1 MTASARISYYQR
13 HYKRAIFS
21 TALTHGQLKILFS
34 ATHFGFLRNFQSTIR
49 LLAERGHELHLLAER
64 RDATDGQKMADILAA
79 DHPSITFELLP
90 STRHRLWY
98 SLATGVRAALDYWRY
113 LDPRWDHAPKL
124 RARAAEQAPALAI
137 TVARVPG
144 LRTRAGLALLSGL
157 FRGIE
162 RAMPPPDEVAD
173 VFRRIAP
180 DVLLLT
186 PLLYFRSHQVDHV
199 RCARQLGIKSVLG
212 VGSWDHLTT
221 KGLIHEVPDRV
232 LVWNDAQKQEAI
244 ALHGVP
250 AERVGVTG
258 AQAYDHWFAARPS
271 LDRAAFCTKIGLGSQ
286 RPFLLY
292 VCSSPFIAPHEVS
305 FVRRWITAIRKS
317 RDTRL
322 REAGILVRPHPQN
335 AAQWEHVALAAEF
348 EGVAL
353 WPKSGV
359 NPIGGVAR
367 ADYFDSIYHC
377 DGVVGVNTSA
387 MVESGIIGRPVY
399 SVTVDDFAATQ
410 EGTLHFQHLKHAGG
424 GLLHLAGDL
433 DAHLDQLAAL
443 FANPDAARQ
452 GARQF
457 VEAFIR
463 PHGLDVPATPQVV
476 EHIEAIA
483 AAPALEATAPSARIR
498 LLRMV
503 LLPAAVGATVMT
515 MERQKLRSMVL
526 HWTRPARLRLR
537 GLMARMVYTARFLKR
552 MPELAMRLTGVA
564 IRRIVIRPVRWGIN
578 RGKTGLHAFL
588 VWRKGEPDQVP

>member
-1 MTASARISYYQR
+1 LTASARISYYQR
-13 HYKRAIFS
+13 HHKRAIFS

-49 LLAERGHELHLLAER
+49 LLAERGHHLHLLAER

-124 RARAAEQAPALAI
+124 RARAA
-137 TVARVPG
+137 
-144 LRTRAGLALLSGL
+144 GLAVLSSL
-157 FRGIE
+157 FRTIE

-221 KGLIHEVPDRV
+221 KGLIHEVPNRV

-244 ALHGVP
+244 ELHDVP
-250 AERVGVTG
+250 AERVCVTG
-258 AQAYDHWFAARPS
+258 AQAYDHWFAARPA
-271 LDRAAFCTKIGLGSQ
+271 LERAAFCAKVGLNSD

-305 FVRRWITAIRKS
+305 FVRRWITAIRTS
-317 RDTRL
+317 GDTVL
-322 REAGILVRPHPQN
+322 RATGILVRPHPQN
-335 AAQWEHVALAAEF
+335 AAQWADVDLAAEF
-348 EGVAL
+348 DGVAL
-353 WPKSGV
+353 WPRSGV

-367 ADYFDSIYHC
+367 ADYFDSIHHC
-377 DGVVGVNTSA
+377 EAVVGVNTSA

-410 EGTLHFQHLKHAGG
+410 DGTLHFQHLKHAGG
-424 GLLHLAGDL
+424 GLLHLAADL
-433 DAHLDQLAAL
+433 DAHVDQLVAL

-463 PHGLDVPATPQVV
+463 PHGLDVPATPRVV
-476 EHIEAIA
+476 EDIEAIA
-483 AAPALEATAPSARIR
+483 AGPTLAPAGPSARIR

-503 LLPAAVGATVMT
+503 LLPAAVGATVVT

-526 HWTRPARLRLR
+526 HWTRPARLRFR
-537 GLMARMVYTARFLKR
+537 GFMARMVYTARFLKR
-552 MPELAMRLTGVA
+552 MPGLALRLTSVA
-564 IRRIVIRPVRWGIN
+564 IRRIVVRPVRWGIN
-578 RGKTGLHAFL
+578 RGKTRLHAFL